1 MTTLNYV
8 RLTAF
13 LILVVVILAISSWLR
28 KKIVVKLQEG
38 FVPESYKKLIDPNQE
53 ITNPNNNPL
62 YKEYNTNN
70 TNNTIHEGFLSSPHK
85 VRDPFTKAYCMM
97 YDKVFDCT
105 MMYEEHIKS
114 ILNNCVRKDNKNGV
128 RFLDAGCG
136 CGRHFAQLKKHGIE
150 NIVGIDR
157 SENMIQRARVRN
169 PTGDFIMGNLEK
181 QALFKNK
188 QFSHIVCP
196 IDTLYHNDFDTQRTI
211 LSNFYYWL
219 KPNGY
224 LAIHLFKTDKLDP
237 APMEFSQYYHD
248 KEGQKFSITY
258 YKKMTHKGSWIPI
271 DKEKGIWVYNERYI
285 KPDGTFK
292 EEKNKFYFGDKKKL
306 IKDILSM
313 GFELKSIVD
322 YRKVE
327 VNDHELFIFQK
338 KMGSSTAVPIQ

>member
-136 CGRHFAQLKKHGIE
+136 CGRCG
-150 NIVGIDR
+150 GRTRRGGGR
-157 SENMIQRARVRN
+157 SGGGGSCA
-169 PTGDFIMGNLEK
+169 G
-181 QALFKNK
+181 
-188 QFSHIVCP
+188 
-196 IDTLYHNDFDTQRTI
+196 RTRR
-211 LSNFYYWL
+211 S
-219 KPNGY
+219 GGR
-224 LAIHLFKTDKLDP
+224 
-237 APMEFSQYYHD
+237 S
-248 KEGQKFSITY
+248 
-258 YKKMTHKGSWIPI
+258 
-271 DKEKGIWVYNERYI
+271 
-285 KPDGTFK
+285 
-292 EEKNKFYFGDKKKL
+292 
-306 IKDILSM
+306 
-313 GFELKSIVD
+313 
-322 YRKVE
+322 
-327 VNDHELFIFQK
+327 
-338 KMGSSTAVPIQ
+338 